1 MPIFFVVAFSGSFS
15 SVVELDGYSTDK
27 AVNWMAA
34 WAILQG
40 SAFSGLGGGGL
51 TATDLENGF
60 LTGCE
65 QRLSLHQH

>member
-40 SAFSGLGGGGL
+40 QHSQDSVGE
-51 TATDLENGF
+51 DLPQQ
-60 LTGCE
+60 T
-65 QRLSLHQH
+65 

>member
-40 SAFSGLGGGGL
+40 SAFSGLGGE
-51 TATDLENGF
+51 DLPQQ
-60 LTGCE
+60 T
-65 QRLSLHQH
+65 